1 MNVTKKNITK
11 VRFPNESYYI
21 DIPNFKWSDFKVSK
35 IFEDSVF
42 GWFGDIYVNIK
53 RDDYNNSLEK

>member
-1 MNVTKKNITK
+1 MK

-21 DIPNFKWSDFKVSK
+21 DVPNFKWSDFKVSK